1 MEYSRY
7 SNNNNALQKNRLG
20 DKLYSKVWLY
30 ILRGFCVLV
39 LFAICAVAGL
49 GLGAFNG
56 LTKGIPDINYAAL
69 GIDAYSTTLF
79 DRNGTQISQLSTA
92 ENRIH
97 IDVEDMPQDMLD
109 ALVAIEDERFYQH
122 NGIDLEGILRS
133 VFVIATSG
141 DETAQGGSTITQQVI
156 KMLVLSPSQN
166 IRRKVQEWV
175 LALELESQLTEQ
187 YGKETAKRMII
198 EVYLN
203 YNFLGNTCY
212 GIGTASRFY
221 FDKEATDLTLS
232 ECAMLAGI
240 FQAPSSYD
248 PIENY
253 ENSCRIRQVTVLQK
267 MLELGYITQEEY
279 DIAYNDPV
287 FDRVQANYQQ
297 YEEEADSRINSYF
310 VDSAI
315 NSIVKDMQKQ
325 LGYTSDEAFNT
336 LYYGGLSVY
345 LTQDLGIQAIMDHY
359 LSSES
364 GLLERTTWYQLDYYL
379 SVFDRKDSDIQY
391 HYHTVGLYRTEQ
403 QAKDAAEAYRLKYVN
418 SDARYGYD
426 YLDRMEIT
434 KEPQYA
440 MTIIDFHNGQ
450 IVGMTGGRADEKT
463 VNMATNRASDV
474 VRQPGS
480 AFKTIAAYSYAIE
493 NGEGPASTVDDVPFY
508 YWNWAPTNWWSQD
521 VYYGNLTYRSALC
534 RSANICAA
542 TVNVTHGVDEN
553 FYMALNYG
561 FTTLRSA
568 EELGDAS
575 DQVGSLALGS
585 CSVSNLE
592 LTAAYSAIA
601 NCGVYIEP
609 VYYSRILDKDGNILI
624 EPVQE
629 SHRVIKETTA
639 WLITDILRE
648 NVLGMNGGT
657 AGYFRFNADMA
668 TAGKTGTSE
677 EEADL
682 VFQGFT
688 NYYCAGIWTG
698 YDYYVYNNTKSNT
711 ISYTHRALWKNIMG
725 DIHKD
730 LPVISSFTKPAG
742 IVTARACTISG
753 LVPTNLCSAAGCVHS
768 DFFEKD
774 SVPTERCSMHVART
788 VCLESGLYPSE
799 WCTNVGSRVRVLR
812 PDIDNIYAA
821 LDYFTENV
829 GEDTLYRYKT
839 RSSFN
844 YAYIADWT
852 MNAPECFR
860 EVVINPNTLA
870 VTYCRT
876 THYTW
881 VDLGL
886 NNSAGGVDADG
897 NPIPAH
903 SVDLVTSYTV
913 DPSLGNIVIEV
924 DNTHVC
930 PVCYL
935 RYLASLSGGGGG
947 GEESGEESGEEGSG
961 IQQHGR

>member
-1 MEYSRY
+1 MEYSHY

-39 LFAICAVAGL
+39 LFGVCAVAGL

-56 LTKGIPDINYAAL
+56 LTKEIPDINYASL
-69 GIDAYSTTLF
+69 GIGSYSTTLY
-79 DRNGTQISQLSTA
+79 DRNGTVISQLTTA
-92 ENRIH
+92 ENRVH
-97 IDVEDMPQDMLD
+97 VDVEDMPQDLLD
-109 ALVAIEDERFYQH
+109 ALVSIEDERFYEH

-133 VFVIATSG
+133 VFVILQSG
-141 DETAQGGSTITQQVI
+141 DDTAQGGSTLTQQVI

-175 LALELESQLTEQ
+175 LALELESQLAEQ

-212 GIGTASRFY
+212 GVGTASRFY
-221 FDKEATDLTLS
+221 FDKEVSDLTLS
-232 ECAMLAGI
+232 ECAILAGV

-253 ENSCRIRQVTVLQK
+253 ENCCRDRQVTVLGK

-279 DIAYNDPV
+279 DIAYNDNV
-287 FDRVQANYQQ
+287 FDRIQANYQE
-297 YEEEADSRINSYF
+297 YEEEADSRVNSYF

-315 NSIVKDMQKQ
+315 TAIANDMIEQ
-325 LGYTSDEAFNT
+325 LGYSSANAYNT
-336 LYYGGLSVY
+336 LYYGGLSIY

-359 LSSES
+359 LSAES
-364 GLLERTTWYQLDYYL
+364 GLLERTTWYQLDYTL
-379 SVFDRKDSDIQY
+379 TVFDKKDRDIFDNY
-391 HYHTVGLYRTEQ
+391 RTVGLYRTEQ
-403 QAKDAAEAYRLKYVN
+403 QAKDAATAFRLKYVN
-418 SDARYGYD
+418 ADARFGPD
-426 YLDRMEIT
+426 YWDDCTIT

-450 IVGMTGGRADEKT
+450 IVGMTGGRAGEKT

-474 VRQPGS
+474 IRQPGS
-480 AFKTIAAYSYAIE
+480 SFKPIAAYSYAIE
-493 NGEGPASTVDDVPFY
+493 SGDSPATGVDDVPFY
-508 YWNWAPTNWWSQD
+508 YYGWAPTNWWAQN
-521 VYYGNLTYRSALC
+521 VYYGYLTYREALC

-542 TVNVTHGVDEN
+542 TVNTNHGVDEN
-553 FYMALNYG
+553 FEMAQRYG
-561 FTTLRSA
+561 FSTLRPG
-568 EELGDAS
+568 GDDS

-585 CSVSNLE
+585 CSVSQLE

-601 NCGVYIEP
+601 NGGVYIEP

-639 WLITDILRE
+639 WLLTDILRG
-648 NVLGMNGGT
+648 NVAGLNNGT

-682 VFQGFT
+682 VFQGWT

-698 YDYYVYNNTKSNT
+698 YDYYVYENTKSNS
-711 ISYTHRALWKNIMG
+711 ISYTHRALWRNIMG

-742 IVTARACTISG
+742 ITTARACSVSG
-753 LVPTNLCSAAGCVHS
+753 LVPTSLCSAAGCVYTEYF
-768 DFFEKD
+768 DKD
-774 SVPTERCSMHVART
+774 NVPTERCGIHVSRT

-799 WCTNVGSRVRVLR
+799 YCTNVGGRVRLLR
-812 PDIDNIYAA
+812 PDIDNIYEA
-821 LDYFTENV
+821 LDYFGEHYS
-829 GEDTLYRYKT
+829 EDTLYRAKT
-839 RSSFN
+839 RNSFN
-844 YAYIADWT
+844 YLYISDWK

-860 EVVINPNTLA
+860 EVVIKPDTLE
-870 VTYCRT
+870 VIYCRGT
-876 THYTW
+876 RYTW

-897 NPIPAH
+897 KPIPAH
-903 SVDLVTSYTV
+903 NVDLVTEYTI
-913 DPSLGNIVIEV
+913 DPSKGNIVIET

-935 RYLASLSGGGGG
+935 RYLVAQSGGGG
-947 GEESGEESGEEGSG
+947 GEESGEESDSG
-961 IQQHGR
+961 GIVTH